1 MFRYTFP
8 RPARK
13 RKVNAVQMLKRP
25 PRRPAT
31 VRRKPAADRRIE
43 VVRAARK
50 LFARDGFE
58 GVSMRAL
65 AAASGVSPAA
75 LYLYFPDKHA
85 LLVAVCDDIF
95 GELIAM
101 FANAPA
107 PAGLDRFARLRGFMR
122 AYVGWGVAHPD
133 EYRLLFLVKEMHM
146 PGASHRGPAVPGGPQ
161 LGPALFAMLVAE
173 VQALM
178 ADGTMREADATM
190 TAEAIWASG
199 HGLIALLTTLKT
211 FPFTP
216 ADRLTDHLTDVILRG
231 LSAG

>member
-1 MFRYTFP
+1 MLTRA
-8 RPARK
+8 ARRTK
-13 RKVNAVQMLKRP
+13 PL
-25 PRRPAT
+25 
-31 VRRKPAADRRIE
+31 RKPAADRRVE

-50 LFARDGFE
+50 LFAREGFPA
-58 GVSMRAL
+58 VSMRAL
-65 AAASGVSPAA
+65 AATAGVSPAA

-85 LLVAVCDDIF
+85 LLAAVCDDIF
-95 GELIAM
+95 ADLIAM
-101 FANAPA
+101 FGEAGTQL
-107 PAGLDRFARLRGFMR
+107 PAGDPFARLRGFMR
-122 AYVGWGVAHPD
+122 AYVGWGIAHPD

-161 LGPALFAMLVAE
+161 LGPSLFGMLVAE

-178 ADGTMREADATM
+178 RSGAMRAADATM

-216 ADRLTDHLTDVILRG
+216 APRLTDYLADVIIRG
-231 LSAG
+231 LAAG